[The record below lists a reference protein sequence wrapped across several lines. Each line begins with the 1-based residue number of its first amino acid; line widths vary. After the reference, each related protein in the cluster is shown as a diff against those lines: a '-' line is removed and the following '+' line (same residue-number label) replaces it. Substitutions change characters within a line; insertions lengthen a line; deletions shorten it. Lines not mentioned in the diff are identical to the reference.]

1 MGPNP
6 SFLSALCALCASV
19 VNDPSLAAPWLYR
32 GVGLTLADIRYTSC
46 MSSIRD
52 TARGV
57 PPTVDARAP
66 RFNQAIIGAAAL
78 AAYLLGWW
86 PLLGLAALQ
95 LGLALSFGPRACLG
109 CLIYFKLV
117 RPRVGGGAI
126 KDARPV
132 RFANLVGL
140 VFLSAACAAQ
150 VAGYPRLGWTLGLV
164 VAGLALVAAVGGF
177 CAGCEMYR
185 LLARLRRISF
195 KKVSRVDLAE
205 LGATPVP
212 DLVVQFT
219 YPRCTDCRELE
230 ARLRQQGVPLALVD
244 VSQRPDLARKYG
256 IDLVPFAVQVD
267 LDGRVLAQVTA

>member
-1 MGPNP
+1 
-6 SFLSALCALCASV
+6 
-19 VNDPSLAAPWLYR
+19 
-32 GVGLTLADIRYTSC
+32 
-46 MSSIRD
+46 MSSMRD
-52 TARGV
+52 SARAA

-66 RFNQAIIGAAAL
+66 RFNQAIVGAAAL

-86 PLLGLAALQ
+86 PLLSLAALQ
-95 LGLALSFGPRACLG
+95 LGLALSFGPRLCLG

-117 RPRVGGGAI
+117 RPRLGAGRI

-140 VFLSAACAAQ
+140 VVLSAASVAH

-164 VAGLALVAAVGGF
+164 VAALALAAAVSGF
-177 CAGCEMYR
+177 CAGCEIYR
-185 LLARLRRISF
+185 LLARLRGIACKR
-195 KKVSRVDLAE
+195 VSRVDLAE
-205 LGATPVP
+205 LGATPAP
-212 DLVVQFT
+212 GLVVQFT

-267 LDGRVLAQVTA
+267 LDGRVLSQVAG

>member
-1 MGPNP
+1 M
-6 SFLSALCALCASV
+6 SV
-19 VNDPSLAAPWLYR
+19 
-32 GVGLTLADIRYTSC
+32 
-46 MSSIRD
+46 IRD
-52 TARGV
+52 TTKSG

-95 LGLALSFGPRACLG
+95 LALALTFGPRLCLG
-109 CLIYFKLV
+109 CLIYFNLV
-117 RPRVGGGAI
+117 RPRLGPGRI

-140 VFLSAACAAQ
+140 IFLSAGSVAHA
-150 VAGYPRLGWTLGLV
+150 AGYPRLGWTLGLT
-164 VAGLALVAAVGGF
+164 VAALALVATFSGF

-185 LLARLRRISF
+185 LLARLRRVAS

-205 LGATPVP
+205 LGATPARG
-212 DLVVQFT
+212 LVVQFT
-219 YPRCTDCRELE
+219 YPRCTDCRDLE
-230 ARLRQQGVPLALVD
+230 ARLRKQGVPLALVD
-244 VSQRPDLARKYG
+244 VSERPDLGRKYG

-267 LDGRVLAQVTA
+267 LDGRVLAQVAG